1 MLIKRQFHIKCL
13 FSTFFRSKRYK
24 IGYKNSVLY
33 PTFSAFYAEPKGTNF
48 SSGRVIS
55 VKFLHNSKLC
65 NLCCNIFIL
74 NMSISIESYRDI
86 RMSHKI
92 LQSLGV
98 HTALCH
104 IGTVSVPANV
114 RRDLGNRLSIYAV
127 ILFPY
132 VFEVMLPM
140 KCRSDYRS

>member
-1 MLIKRQFHIKCL
+1 
-13 FSTFFRSKRYK
+13 
-24 IGYKNSVLY
+24 
-33 PTFSAFYAEPKGTNF
+33 
-48 SSGRVIS
+48 
-55 VKFLHNSKLC
+55 
-65 NLCCNIFIL
+65 
-74 NMSISIESYRDI
+74 
-86 RMSHKI
+86 MSHKI

-114 RRDLGNRLSIYAV
+114 GRDLGNRLSIYAV

-140 KCRSDYRS
+140 KCIHYAAILVEVQESHLAIHNRLFSGSFTVGDDLSETASVLGGRM